1 MQEALKV
8 IQCPELNKIKGYY
21 TQLSLDQ
28 ELEEK
33 PELAEYLRA
42 AIQRTAMTVV
52 DPLTLPDAPKFN
64 DDFSNY
70 FVINNLPKC
79 KEDKIPKLVA
89 LIESTIKKK
98 HLKIEEGA
106 IDIPINTATDE
117 TDGVAFVRMSNEENA
132 RFGVAIFDGFKLT
145 AKNVFAACLFPEFE
159 KIMQIKETFEMPQAA
174 ANFEDLRAPIFDIKS
189 DQYFYKTGS
198 NL

>member
-1 MQEALKV
+1 
-8 IQCPELNKIKGYY
+8 
-21 TQLSLDQ
+21 
-28 ELEEK
+28 
-33 PELAEYLRA
+33 
-42 AIQRTAMTVV
+42 MTVV

-106 IDIPINTATDE
+106 IDIPINKATDE

-159 KIMQIKETFEMPQAA
+159 KIMQIKETFEMP
-174 ANFEDLRAPIFDIKS
+174 
-189 DQYFYKTGS
+189 
-198 NL
+198 